1 MNRTF
6 KVVFSKVRGT
16 MVVASEAAAT
26 PHKKAAKTVIAA
38 AAALAMG
45 TVMAQGWAEP
55 DGIDQTSER
64 YTSVED
70 LTQNQYNYVQ
80 TSGTTGFVSVST
92 EGDHVIEGKEIWVT
106 ATGEKTQSHALHANG
121 TGVKLTNT
129 GKIYIQAGEDAKSW
143 SQKGMM
149 AGGGATV
156 VNEGDIVAKNA
167 YGMTVEKDVASHIEN
182 GVNGTIT
189 VLDQGAGIE
198 LGGESGSTAVNNGKI
213 TVSDIAKGSWG
224 HGVLI
229 KADDGASTFT
239 FTNNG
244 EISATGTGASAI
256 EVQNGDGT
264 EAEINLM
271 EGSQIDG
278 VVRVGEGTK
287 VTLNAQGTH
296 DSFILDSK
304 SAELTIK
311 VSDGANLTLENDD
324 VKGNGAEISNV
335 VIDDGRLNA
344 SIWQDDN
351 KFKQVKVNEG
361 GIFNIEK
368 LNSNVTDEDP
378 TNDKLLLAYGA
389 DYTLDGG
396 KLYVAETEYHGD
408 VKVGVLGDKIEQTK
422 GSLTIA
428 GGDYSFGNMEVG
440 STGSL
445 ATTGDASLK
454 LDSLTVYRTEGSA
467 EASIS
472 VADNSELTVDNIT
485 FEDSTGKLT
494 VNGGTLNTTTDSLLG
509 ENGLK
514 DNFELTSGTVGIS
527 DALDLAKWNA
537 SDFEKVTVVADEVVA
552 TTGEGQQVEITEI
565 DNDDLSTNVEGVNAV
580 DGIVYGSAVLNVQLG
595 EGNVADIN
603 AGLTGV
609 QSVALTPN
617 ADAGG
622 AQQTLNL
629 QDNFRILG
637 NGTEVISGSNERATV
652 NVDTYTLT
660 LGSTSSVSTSGGSF
674 AGTIS
679 GTKGTLAVEGGV
691 FNIGTVNVGTVNV
704 GEVADLR
711 VDNLTVT
718 TATVDG
724 SLFAQNIHA
733 GTVTVNNMAG
743 FQTLAVDATLKSGP
757 NEAADVYIAKA
768 AVDEQG
774 EVVPQIQ
781 GTLNLKGDSYL
792 TTNGSAGSLERAV
805 NVAQK
810 ALGDKFN
817 LKTNAVAYVDQSIV
831 IGENG
836 GFYFGNVDGDNG
848 GGVKLATNSVT
859 VIDADHFMQSGES
872 VFAGAGANLTLGG
885 GETNA
890 RIVLDN
896 LLSKGTLD
904 LTTGDIVNVND
915 PSGYITSTNLFLEL
929 KGTVEGDPSSVVI
942 GFNEGAVKDAVV
954 AGAIDQI
961 LSEGGNRK
969 NQTVINA
976 IGQQDEFLNA
986 AGDQLNGRGE
996 QAVKEFVAAPVTAG
1010 TYNMAYDSME
1020 LISNAL
1026 IQRNLDAKKGLGVWA
1041 DAFYGSNESDSLY
1054 GDSGYSSD
1062 IYGGMLGVDFGFGEG
1077 ARVGAALSI
1086 GSGDGDSEGSV
1097 SKYSTDSD
1105 FWGLSVYAGKDFG
1118 GLTFTGDMSYLWLDN
1133 DIGGT
1138 VAGIS
1143 AGESLDSTVFS
1154 LGVRADWKAYE
1165 GKVLQVVPHAGIRWA
1180 QIDVDDYSGFSMDK
1194 MNVIEMPIG
1203 VTVKGV
1209 FETASGWQVAPEI
1222 DFTAAPQIGDT
1233 EVETIIGDVDVID
1246 NVYNASIGVNAG
1258 TDAVR
1263 FGLSYKY
1270 GFGNDGR
1277 SNNTFN
1283 LKASYLF

>member
-45 TVMAQGWAEP
+45 TAMAQGWAEP
-55 DGIDQTSER
+55 EGIEETSER
-64 YTSVED
+64 YTAIED
-70 LTQNQYNYVQ
+70 LTLSQYNYVQ

-106 ATGEKTQSHALHANG
+106 ATGSDTQSHALHANG

-129 GKIYIQAGEDAKSW
+129 GKIYIQAGDDAKSW

-198 LGGESGSTAVNNGKI
+198 LGGESGSTAVNNGTI
-213 TVSDIAKGSWG
+213 TVGAITEVRDDLIFG

-229 KADDGASTFT
+229 KADDGVSAFT

-244 EISATGTGASAI
+244 EISAGTGASAI
-256 EVQNGDGT
+256 EVQKGDGT
-264 EAEINLM
+264 TAEINLI

-278 VVRVGEGTK
+278 IVRVGEGTK

-296 DSFILDSK
+296 DSFRLESQSDD
-304 SAELTIK
+304 LTIN
-311 VSDGANLTLENDD
+311 VSDRAEITLEDDD
-324 VKGNGAEISNV
+324 VTDNGALISSV

-344 SIWQDDN
+344 SIWQQDN
-351 KFKQVKVNEG
+351 KFKDVTVNDG
-361 GIFNIEK
+361 GIFNITK

-378 TNDKLLLAYGA
+378 SNDKLLLAKGA
-389 DYTLDGG
+389 SYTLNGG
-396 KLYVAETEYHGD
+396 KLYVDGSEWMGAL
-408 VKVGVLGDKIEQTK
+408 KVG
-422 GSLTIA
+422 
-428 GGDYSFGNMEVG
+428 
-440 STGSL
+440 
-445 ATTGDASLK
+445 
-454 LDSLTVYRTEGSA
+454 
-467 EASIS
+467 EA
-472 VADNSELTVDNIT
+472 D
-485 FEDSTGKLT
+485 
-494 VNGGTLNTTTDSLLG
+494 
-509 ENGLK
+509 
-514 DNFELTSGTVGIS
+514 
-527 DALDLAKWNA
+527 
-537 SDFEKVTVVADEVVA
+537 
-552 TTGEGQQVEITEI
+552 
-565 DNDDLSTNVEGVNAV
+565 
-580 DGIVYGSAVLNVQLG
+580 
-595 EGNVADIN
+595 
-603 AGLTGV
+603 
-609 QSVALTPN
+609 
-617 ADAGG
+617 
-622 AQQTLNL
+622 
-629 QDNFRILG
+629 
-637 NGTEVISGSNERATV
+637 
-652 NVDTYTLT
+652 
-660 LGSTSSVSTSGGSF
+660 
-674 AGTIS
+674 
-679 GTKGTLAVEGGV
+679 TKGTLTIASGSYNYSTLEVAKQ
-691 FNIGTVNVGTVNV
+691 GTVNVKY
-704 GEVADLR
+704 GE
-711 VDNLTVT
+711 LTVGDLSFSNGKVGNDGSVVISQDGSMNINGKL
-718 TATVDG
+718 TAGGAGADALQVDG
-724 SLFAQNIHA
+724 ILKTDHSNFFNRTEDGQGWTTEGSNIDLVG
-733 GTVTVNNMAG
+733 GTGVLDLTG
-743 FQTLAVDATLKSGP
+743 FTESYTLDQLK
-757 NEAADVYIAKA
+757 
-768 AVDEQG
+768 
-774 EVVPQIQ
+774 QIQ
-781 GTLNLKGDSYL
+781 DLFGEGMQVSLSEGTLNLEGEALTGTKASGFYLADQVGQAENGSFTVSDETTLGSINFGSSETASLSGNGEGKLLTLEGNGSDIFHFDPESTVHTVEAEDLQLGSSVTSSGNVNVETLKVLGKFEVVGNYTAQNIEVTAGTNALVEGGLDVQRLMGEGTTTVQEDGVLKVGLIESDVNLTSDGMLVLGTVPLNPNARDVVPPQVNGKVTIGENTGTDNIL
-792 TTNGSAGSLERAV
+792 TTNEAAGEALRAAINEGKFGEGTV
-805 NVAQK
+805 DYN
-810 ALGDKFN
+810 GFYIDKKITVGEN
-817 LKTNAVAYVDQSIV
+817 GSIV
-831 IGENG
+831 IGTVGSERANG
-836 GFYFGNVDGDNG
+836 ITVGSDVATVIDMNAFSSGDVIFEAPGKVAFNGSGKGYLANMYSTKTITWTAGQKADAKDNLHIFESSNAFLKADFVDVDGDVEAGTSDRTNLVVSINDDVTTDAG
-848 GGVKLATNSVT
+848 LKGALGSVLA
-859 VIDADHFMQSGES
+859 E
-872 VFAGAGANLTLGG
+872 GANLD
-885 GETNA
+885 NQK
-890 RIVLDN
+890 VL
-896 LLSKGTLD
+896 
-904 LTTGDIVNVND
+904 
-915 PSGYITSTNLFLEL
+915 
-929 KGTVEGDPSSVVI
+929 
-942 GFNEGAVKDAVV
+942 A
-954 AGAIDQI
+954 
-961 LSEGGNRK
+961 
-969 NQTVINA
+969 A
-976 IGQQDEFLNA
+976 IGSSSSGFVNEN
-986 AGDQLNGRGE
+986 GQLTNDGVR
-996 QAVKEFVAAPVTAG
+996 ATKEYMVAPVTAG

-1041 DAFYGSNESDSLY
+1041 DVFYGSNESDSLY

-1133 DIGGT
+1133 DIGGS
-1138 VAGIS
+1138 VAGAS
-1143 AGESLDSTVFS
+1143 ASESLDSTVFS

-1165 GKVLQVVPHAGIRWA
+1165 GKVLQVVPHAGVRWA
-1180 QIDVDDYSGFSMDK
+1180 SIDVDDYRGLSMDK

>member
-1 MNRTF
+1 
-6 KVVFSKVRGT
+6 
-16 MVVASEAAAT
+16 
-26 PHKKAAKTVIAA
+26 
-38 AAALAMG
+38 
-45 TVMAQGWAEP
+45 
-55 DGIDQTSER
+55 
-64 YTSVED
+64 
-70 LTQNQYNYVQ
+70 
-80 TSGTTGFVSVST
+80 
-92 EGDHVIEGKEIWVT
+92 
-106 ATGEKTQSHALHANG
+106 
-121 TGVKLTNT
+121 
-129 GKIYIQAGEDAKSW
+129 
-143 SQKGMM
+143 
-149 AGGGATV
+149 
-156 VNEGDIVAKNA
+156 
-167 YGMTVEKDVASHIEN
+167 MTVEKDVASHIEN

-817 LKTNAVAYVDQSIV
+817 LKTDAVAYVDQSIV

-1246 NVYNASIGVNAG
+1246 NVYIASIGVNAG